1 MIAAGIYVS
10 WWWGVVA
17 ACFGAV
23 LGVIAMALAAS
34 ARLMDDPPERDPE

>member
-1 MIAAGIYVS
+1 MIAAGIYVA
-10 WWWGVVA
+10 WWWVVVA

-34 ARLMDDPPERDPE
+34 ARLMDDPPEHDRE